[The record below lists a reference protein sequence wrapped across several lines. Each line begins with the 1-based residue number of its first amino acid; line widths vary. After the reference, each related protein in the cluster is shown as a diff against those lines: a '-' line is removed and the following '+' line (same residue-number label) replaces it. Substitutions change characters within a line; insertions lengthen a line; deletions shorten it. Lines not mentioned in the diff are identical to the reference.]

1 MSNFKMRKA
10 KYYCVKPNWQVIPN
24 GRREVKPYLPP
35 ATGKCGH
42 FVQCSA
48 QCRWTEHH
56 PSSSFCDGQT
66 CTGMGVLR
74 FFPSTNP
81 SPFLH
86 YLLFIHHSS

>member
-42 FVQCSA
+42 FVQTPPC
-48 QCRWTEHH
+48 
-56 PSSSFCDGQT
+56 FCDGQT

-74 FFPSTNP
+74 FFSSTNP